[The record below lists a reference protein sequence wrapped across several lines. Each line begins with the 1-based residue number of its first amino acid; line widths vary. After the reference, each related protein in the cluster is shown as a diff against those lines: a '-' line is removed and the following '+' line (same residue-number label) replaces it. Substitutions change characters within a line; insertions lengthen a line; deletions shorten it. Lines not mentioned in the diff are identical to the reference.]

1 MDANPRRLRAMPS
14 DNVDVIEAAWAAFGK
29 GDLDGA
35 TGVAAPEA
43 EIRAP
48 ESLPWGGTYIGPEGF
63 RELLGKLLGNFE
75 QFKATPEKVLGADD
89 DHVVV
94 VARINARANGGQIEQ
109 RAVWVYKMRDG
120 QVVDA
125 EAQTD
130 TARIL
135 DALG

>member
-1 MDANPRRLRAMPS
+1 MAS

-29 GDLDGA
+29 GDVDRA
-35 TGVAAPEA
+35 TEIAAPEA

-63 RELLGKLLGNFE
+63 RELLGKIVSNFE
-75 QFKATPEKVLGADD
+75 QFKVTPEKVLGADD

-94 VARINARANGGQIEQ
+94 VARINARVNGGSVEQ
-109 RAVWVYKMRDG
+109 RVVWVYKMREG

-135 DALG
+135 DALGS